1 MDTIHLEDM
10 NWPDI
15 QAVIKQGY
23 TTVVF
28 GIGSTEQHG
37 PHLPIKTDAALADE
51 MIFRVASRLGNT
63 LIAPTIRVGC
73 SEHHL
78 AFAGSISLQ
87 SSTLEAVLTDYVNS
101 LQKHGFR
108 TIILIPTHGGNFST
122 VQKAVQTLQKKY
134 ADRHIIGITDLFG
147 FIEPTYKIAEK
158 AGLTREEAGA
168 HAGESETSMMLVIHP
183 HLVKQGRF
191 ESGYTGPT
199 GQKEVELIMK
209 KGMTAL
215 TQNGI
220 LGDPVKANPERG
232 EKYLQGIVDYFISEI
247 KNKLKSN

>member
-1 MDTIHLEDM
+1 MDTIHLKDM

-15 QAVIKQGY
+15 QAAVKQGY

-37 PHLPIKTDAALADE
+37 PHLPLKTDAALADE
-51 MIFRVASRLGNT
+51 MVFRVASRLGNT

-78 AFAGSISLQ
+78 AFAGSISLK
-87 SSTLEAVLTDYVNS
+87 SSTLEAVLKDYVHS
-101 LQKHGFR
+101 LQKHGFK

-122 VQKAVQTLQKKY
+122 VQKVVQILQKKY
-134 ADRHIIGITDLFG
+134 ADRYIIGITDLFG
-147 FIEPTYKIAEK
+147 FIEPAYKIAEE
-158 AGLTREEAGA
+158 ADLTREEAGA
-168 HAGESETSMMLVIHP
+168 HAGESETSMMMVIHS
-183 HLVKQGRF
+183 HLVKKERF
-191 ESGYTGPT
+191 EPGYIGPT
-199 GQKEVELIMK
+199 GQKEVELILE

-215 TQNGI
+215 TANGI
-220 LGDPVKANPERG
+220 LGNPENANPERG

-247 KNKLKSN
+247 KNQIKSN

>member
-1 MDTIHLEDM
+1 MEDM

-15 QAVIKQGY
+15 QAAIKKGY

-51 MIFRVASRLGNT
+51 MVFRVAERLGNT
-63 LIAPTIRVGC
+63 LMAPTVRVGC

-87 SSTLEAVLTDYVNS
+87 SSTLKAVLMDYVDS
-101 LQKHGFR
+101 LQRHGFK

-122 VQKAVQTLQKKY
+122 VQKAIEALQKKY
-134 ADRHIIGITDLFG
+134 ADLRIVGITDLFD
-147 FIEPTYKIAEK
+147 FIEPVNKIAEE

-168 HAGESETSMMLVIHP
+168 HAGESETSMMMVIHP
-183 HLVKQGRF
+183 QHVKKERF
-191 ESGYTGPT
+191 EPGYIGPT
-199 GQKEVELIMK
+199 GQKEVELIIE

-220 LGDPVKANPERG
+220 LGDPSKADAVRG
-232 EKYLQGIVDYFISEI
+232 EKYLQGMVDYFISEI
-247 KNKLKSN
+247 KTQLKLK